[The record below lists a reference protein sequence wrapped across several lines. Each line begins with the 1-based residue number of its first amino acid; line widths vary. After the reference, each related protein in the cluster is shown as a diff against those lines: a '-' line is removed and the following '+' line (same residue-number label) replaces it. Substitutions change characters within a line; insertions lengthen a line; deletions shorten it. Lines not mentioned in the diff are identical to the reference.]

1 MTTMFKK
8 IILFLLIL
16 LTINFLQAQNN
27 YSSITIKNQKGDQ
40 ISFDSVL
47 NSPNPIIIS
56 FWATWC
62 SPCIS
67 ELDNINDE
75 LEDWKSQ
82 TGVSLYAVTIDD
94 TRSQNAA
101 ISLAKGKGW
110 EIPILFDANQD
121 LKRALNVA
129 NIPHIFIFYKG
140 KLAYQHTGYTP
151 GGEKKILAAVKKI
164 IQPS

>member
-1 MTTMFKK
+1 MYKK
-8 IILFLLIL
+8 TILVFISFLFTFLLK
-16 LTINFLQAQNN
+16 AQNN
-27 YSSITIKNQKGDQ
+27 YTSIILKTQEGQNIR
-40 ISFDSVL
+40 FDSVI
-47 NSPNPIIIS
+47 NSPSPVIIS

-75 LEDWKSQ
+75 LQDWKAQ
-82 TGVSLYAVTIDD
+82 TGISLYAVTIDD
-94 TRSQNAA
+94 SRSQNAA

-129 NIPHIFIFYKG
+129 NIPHIFIFFKG

-151 GGEKKILAAVKKI
+151 GTEKKIFAAVKKM
-164 IQPS
+164 IQQG